1 MSGDPY
7 NIANKVV
14 DELQRQVDE
23 KGIEFLKAICDF
35 LLKHNQVL
43 KDIGTRMKSQLESET
58 FYQTKL

>member
-35 LLKHNQVL
+35 LLKYNQVF
-43 KDIGTRMKSQLESET
+43 KDIGVKIKHQLESKR
-58 FYQTKL
+58 F

>member
-14 DELQRQVDE
+14 DELQQQVDE

-35 LLKHNQVL
+35 LLKHNQVF
-43 KDIGTRMKSQLESET
+43 KDIGVKIKHQLESER
-58 FYQTKL
+58 F